1 MQTTRSNNTPF
12 WLLLIGLFLILVSKS
27 LLTEGMFFDGV
38 TYASISRNM
47 AEGQGTFWNPHY
59 TQTLYPEFR
68 QHPPL
73 ALGMEALAFKSFG
86 DHLRIEKA
94 YSVLMFLL
102 SGLFIAL
109 IWKRTTNNIRWAW
122 LPLLFWLAMPLV
134 TWCATNNMLENTM
147 SVFVLLS
154 VYLMIVSYQ
163 RNHKF
168 WLFLS
173 AVALFL
179 AFLSKGFTG
188 LFPLVFPILYCAFD
202 QKHKWIQGPI
212 DSLIL
217 LVSLVVFAGIMFLVF
232 PPSLPYLKD
241 YIQLQVIDGGLHEAT
256 ASSRFYIVFSL
267 LQQLIA
273 PFVIVL
279 ALLICKAKNKVNNKI
294 FEFPLDKDW
303 FYIFLILGLLGVL
316 PIMVS
321 VKQRDFYM
329 LAALPFF
336 ALACGH
342 ITLSMVTLWL
352 PKMTPRFRK
361 WSTLG
366 ASCVLLT
373 GLVLNIVHFGKY
385 GRDEALIE
393 EVKAQIAAADGKTL
407 IEITSEEY
415 INWAKH
421 AYYMRYGKISLSST
435 EQLPPIDSR
444 QPAGQPWNDM
454 GGSTEQLKTE
464 QLTTE

>member
-1 MQTTRSNNTPF
+1 MANTRSNNTPF
-12 WLLLIGLFLILVSKS
+12 WLLLIGLFLILVSNS

-47 AEGQGTFWNPHY
+47 AEGQGAFWNPHY

-73 ALGMEALAFKSFG
+73 ALGLEALAFKAFG
-86 DHLRIEKA
+86 DHLWVEKA
-94 YSVLMFLL
+94 YSILVFLL
-102 SGLFIAL
+102 SGLMIAL
-109 IWKRTTNNIRWAW
+109 IWRRTTNNIRWAW
-122 LPLLFWLAMPLV
+122 LPLLFWLSMPLV

-154 VYLMIVSYQ
+154 VYLMIVGYQ
-163 RNHKF
+163 CNHKI
-168 WLFLS
+168 WLILS
-173 AVALFL
+173 ALALLL

-202 QKHKWIQGPI
+202 QKRRWIQGPI

-217 LVSLVVFAGIMFLVF
+217 LVSLAAFAGVMFLVCPGSF
-232 PPSLPYLKD
+232 TYLKE
-241 YIQLQVIDGGLHEAT
+241 YVQLQVIGGGLHEAT
-256 ASSRFYIVFSL
+256 VSSRFYIVLSL
-267 LQQLIA
+267 LQQLII
-273 PFVIVL
+273 PCVITIILV
-279 ALLICKAKNKVNNKI
+279 ICKVKDKTNRKV
-294 FEFPLDKDW
+294 FEFPPDKAW

-352 PKMTPRFRK
+352 PKMTSSVRR
-361 WSTLG
+361 WMTLG
-366 ASCVLLT
+366 ACGIVLL
-373 GLVLNIVHFGKY
+373 GVVLNIAHFGKY

-393 EVKAQIAAADGKTL
+393 AVKQRIAEADGSNT
-407 IEITSEEY
+407 IEISNEDYTQ
-415 INWAKH
+415 WATH
-421 AYYMRYGKISLSST
+421 AYFMRYGGISLSPT
-435 EQLPPIDSR
+435 EHK
-444 QPAGQPWNDM
+444 NN
-454 GGSTEQLKTE
+454 
-464 QLTTE
+464 

>member
-1 MQTTRSNNTPF
+1 MPARSNNTPF
-12 WLLLIGLFLILVSKS
+12 WLLLIGLFLILVSES

-38 TYASISRNM
+38 TYASVSRNM

-73 ALGMEALAFKSFG
+73 ALGMEALAFKAFG
-86 DHLRIEKA
+86 DHWWVEKA

-109 IWKRTTNNIRWAW
+109 IWKRTTNNLRWAW
-122 LPLLFWLAMPLV
+122 LPMLFWLAMPLV
-134 TWCATNNMLENTM
+134 SWSATNNLLENTM

-154 VYLMIVSYQ
+154 VYLMIVGYQ
-163 RNHKF
+163 RHHKI

-173 AVALFL
+173 AFALLL

-202 QKHKWIQGPI
+202 QKRKWIQGPI

-217 LVSLVVFAGIMFLVF
+217 LVAVAVFAGIMFLVCPGSF
-232 PPSLPYLKD
+232 GYIKD
-241 YIQLQVIDGGLHEAT
+241 YIRLQVIGGGLYEAT
-256 ASSRFYIVFSL
+256 ASSRFYIVFAL
-267 LQQLIA
+267 LQQLII
-273 PFVIVL
+273 PFVL
-279 ALLICKAKNKVNNKI
+279 ALVLVICKIKNKFNSKV
-294 FEFPLDKDW
+294 FEFPPDKGW
-303 FYIFLILGLLGVL
+303 FYSFLILGLLGVL

-342 ITLSMVTLWL
+342 ITLSMLTLWL
-352 PKMTPRFRK
+352 PKMTPIVRR
-361 WSTLG
+361 WMTVG
-366 ASCVLLT
+366 ASCIMLL
-373 GLVLNIVHFGKY
+373 GLVLNVFHIGKY

-393 EVKAQIAAADGKTL
+393 EVKQRIAESEGNNV
-407 IEITSEEY
+407 IEISQEEY
-415 INWAKH
+415 TQWAKH
-421 AYYMRYGKISLSST
+421 AYYMRYGKISLSPT
-435 EQLPPIDSR
+435 E
-444 QPAGQPWNDM
+444 N
-454 GGSTEQLKTE
+454 
-464 QLTTE
+464 

>member
-1 MQTTRSNNTPF
+1 MANTRSNNTPF

-73 ALGMEALAFKSFG
+73 ALGLEALAFKAFG
-86 DHLRIEKA
+86 DHLWVEKA
-94 YSVLMFLL
+94 YSILVFLL
-102 SGLFIAL
+102 SGLMIAL
-109 IWKRTTNNIRWAW
+109 IWRRTTNNIRWAW
-122 LPLLFWLAMPLV
+122 LPLLFWLSMPLV

-154 VYLMIVSYQ
+154 VYLMIVGYQ
-163 RNHKF
+163 RNHKI
-168 WLFLS
+168 WLVLS
-173 AVALFL
+173 ALALLL

-202 QKHKWIQGPI
+202 QKRKWIQGPI
-212 DSLIL
+212 DTLIL
-217 LVSLVVFAGIMFLVF
+217 LVSLAVFAGVMFLVCPGSF
-232 PPSLPYLKD
+232 TYLKE
-241 YIQLQVIDGGLHEAT
+241 YVRLQVIGGGLHEAT
-256 ASSRFYIVFSL
+256 VSSRLYIVLSL
-267 LQQLIA
+267 LQQLII
-273 PFVIVL
+273 PCIITIILV
-279 ALLICKAKNKVNNKI
+279 ICKVKDKTNRKV
-294 FEFPLDKDW
+294 FEFPPDKAW
-303 FYIFLILGLLGVL
+303 FYIFLVLGLLGVL

-352 PKMTPRFRK
+352 PKVTSKIRK
-361 WSTLG
+361 WMMLV
-366 ASCVLLT
+366 ACCIVLL
-373 GLVLNIVHFGKY
+373 GVVLNVVHIGKY

-393 EVKAQIAAADGKTL
+393 EVKQRIAEADGSNT
-407 IEITSEEY
+407 IEISNEDYTQ
-415 INWAKH
+415 WATH
-421 AYYMRYGKISLSST
+421 AYFMRYGGISLRPT
-435 EQLPPIDSR
+435 E
-444 QPAGQPWNDM
+444 N
-454 GGSTEQLKTE
+454 KNN
-464 QLTTE
+464 

>member
-1 MQTTRSNNTPF
+1 MTGTRSNNTPF
-12 WLLLIGLFLILVSKS
+12 WLFLIGLFLILVSKS

-47 AEGQGTFWNPHY
+47 AEGQGTFWNPYY

-73 ALGMEALAFKSFG
+73 ALGMEALAFKALG
-86 DHLRIEKA
+86 DHWWVEKV
-94 YSVLMFLL
+94 YSVLAFLL

-122 LPLLFWLAMPLV
+122 LPLLFWLTMPLV
-134 TWCATNNMLENTM
+134 SWSATNNLLENTM

-168 WLFLS
+168 WLILS
-173 AVALFL
+173 AMALLL

-202 QKHKWIQGPI
+202 QKRKWIQGPI

-217 LVSLVVFAGIMFLVF
+217 VISVAVFVGIMFLMF
-232 PPSLPYLKD
+232 PASWSYIKE
-241 YIQLQVIDGGLHEAT
+241 YIQLQVINGGLHEAT
-256 ASSRFYIVFSL
+256 VSSRFYIVFSL
-267 LQQLIA
+267 LLQLVVPLVMVIA
-273 PFVIVL
+273 LVVL
-279 ALLICKAKNKVNNKI
+279 KTKNKDNNKVL
-294 FEFPLDKDW
+294 EFPPDKAW

-342 ITLSMVTLWL
+342 MNIAEVNTLMLKITPNL
-352 PKMTPRFRK
+352 RK
-361 WSTLG
+361 WMTLG
-366 ASCVLLT
+366 ASCILLI
-373 GLVLNIVHFGKY
+373 GIMLNLVHIGKY

-393 EVKAQIAAADGKTL
+393 EVKQQIVESEGNNS
-407 IEITSEEY
+407 IEIAPEEY
-415 INWAKH
+415 TNWAKH
-421 AYYMRYGKISLSST
+421 AYYMRYGKISLIINCQLST
-435 EQLPPIDSR
+435 V
-444 QPAGQPWNDM
+444 N
-454 GGSTEQLKTE
+454 
-464 QLTTE
+464 

>member
-1 MQTTRSNNTPF
+1 MSQTRSNNIPF

-73 ALGMEALAFKSFG
+73 ALGMEALAFKAFG
-86 DHLRIEKA
+86 DHWWVEKA

-122 LPLLFWLAMPLV
+122 LPLLFWIAMPLV
-134 TWCATNNMLENTM
+134 SWSATNNLLENTM

-154 VYLMIVSYQ
+154 VYLMIVGYQ
-163 RNHKF
+163 RNHKI

-173 AVALFL
+173 AFTLLF

-202 QKHKWIQGPI
+202 QKRKWIQGPI

-217 LVSLVVFAGIMFLVF
+217 LVAVAVFAGIMFLAF
-232 PPSLPYLKD
+232 PKSLPYLKD
-241 YIQLQVIDGGLHEAT
+241 YIQLQVIGGGLHETT
-256 ASSRFYIVFSL
+256 ASTRFYIVFSL

-279 ALLICKAKNKVNNKI
+279 ALVICKAKNKVNNKV
-294 FEFPLDKDW
+294 FEFPLDRAW

-329 LAALPFF
+329 LAAMPFF

-352 PKMTPRFRK
+352 PRMTSQVRR
-361 WSTLG
+361 WMTLG
-366 ASCVLLT
+366 AVGVLLI
-373 GLVLNIVHFGKY
+373 GLVLNVIHIGKY

-393 EVKAQIAAADGKTL
+393 EVKAQVAAADGKTI
-407 IEITSEEY
+407 IEITPEEY
-415 INWAKH
+415 TQWAKH
-421 AYYMRYGKISLSST
+421 AYYMRYGKISLSPIQ
-435 EQLPPIDSR
+435 QL
-444 QPAGQPWNDM
+444 ND
-454 GGSTEQLKTE
+454 
-464 QLTTE
+464 

>member
-1 MQTTRSNNTPF
+1 MTGTRSNNTPF

-47 AEGQGTFWNPHY
+47 AEGQGKFWNPHY

-73 ALGMEALAFKSFG
+73 ALGMEALAFKAFG
-86 DHLRIEKA
+86 DHLWVEKA
-94 YSVLMFLL
+94 YSMLMFLL
-102 SGLFIAL
+102 TGLLTAL

-134 TWCATNNMLENTM
+134 SWSATNNLLENTM

-163 RNHKF
+163 RNHKL
-168 WLFLS
+168 WLVLAGGS
-173 AVALFL
+173 LFL
-179 AFLSKGFTG
+179 AFLTKGFTG
-188 LFPLVFPILYCAFD
+188 LFPLVFPLIYCSFD
-202 QKHKWIQGPI
+202 PRRKWFQGII
-212 DSLIL
+212 DGVL
-217 LVSLVVFAGIMFLVF
+217 LLLTLAVSVGLMFLVAPASF
-232 PPSLPYLKD
+232 AYLRD
-241 YIQLQVIDGGLHEAT
+241 YLNLQVIGGGLHEAT
-256 ASSRFYIVFSL
+256 TSSRFYIVFAL
-267 LQQLIA
+267 LQQLAIPCA
-273 PFVIVL
+273 L
-279 ALLICKAKNKVNNKI
+279 ALVLVICKTKSKVITKV
-294 FEFPLDKDW
+294 FEFPGDKAW
-303 FYIFLILGLLGVL
+303 FFSFLILGLLGVL

-342 ITLSMVTLWL
+342 ITLSMLTLWL
-352 PKMTPRFRK
+352 PKMTSRFSK

-366 ASCVLLT
+366 ASCIVLL
-373 GLVLNIVHFGKY
+373 GLVLNIVHLGKY

-393 EVKAQIAAADGKTL
+393 EVKQKIAEADGQNM
-407 IEITSEEY
+407 IEIAPEEY
-415 INWAKH
+415 THWAKH
-421 AYYMRYGKISLSST
+421 AYYMRYGKISLSPT
-435 EQLPPIDSR
+435 E
-444 QPAGQPWNDM
+444 N
-454 GGSTEQLKTE
+454 
-464 QLTTE
+464 

>member
-1 MQTTRSNNTPF
+1 MSARSNNTPF
-12 WLLLIGLFLILVSKS
+12 WLFLIGLFLILVSKS

-47 AEGQGTFWNPHY
+47 AEGQGTFWNPYY

-73 ALGMEALAFKSFG
+73 ALGMEALAFKALG
-86 DHLRIEKA
+86 DHWWVEKV
-94 YSVLMFLL
+94 YSVLAFLL

-122 LPLLFWLAMPLV
+122 LPLLFWLTMPLV
-134 TWCATNNMLENTM
+134 SWSATNNLLENTM

-173 AVALFL
+173 AVALLL

-202 QKHKWIQGPI
+202 QKRKWIQGPI

-217 LVSLVVFAGIMFLVF
+217 VISVAVFVGIMFLMF
-232 PPSLPYLKD
+232 PASWSYIKE
-241 YIQLQVIDGGLHEAT
+241 YIQLQVINGGLHEAT
-256 ASSRFYIVFSL
+256 VSSRFYIVFSL
-267 LQQLIA
+267 LLQLVVPLVMVIA
-273 PFVIVL
+273 LVVL
-279 ALLICKAKNKVNNKI
+279 KTKNKDNNKV
-294 FEFPLDKDW
+294 FEFPPDKAW

-342 ITLSMVTLWL
+342 INIAEVNTLML
-352 PKMTPRFRK
+352 KITPNLRK
-361 WSTLG
+361 WMTLG
-366 ASCVLLT
+366 ASCILLI
-373 GLVLNIVHFGKY
+373 GIMLNLVHIGKY

-393 EVKAQIAAADGKTL
+393 EVKQQIVESEGNNS
-407 IEITSEEY
+407 IEIAPEEY
-415 INWAKH
+415 TNWAKH
-421 AYYMRYGKISLSST
+421 AYYMRYGKISLIINCQLST
-435 EQLPPIDSR
+435 V
-444 QPAGQPWNDM
+444 N
-454 GGSTEQLKTE
+454 
-464 QLTTE
+464 

>member
-1 MQTTRSNNTPF
+1 MSARSNNTPF
-12 WLLLIGLFLILVSKS
+12 WLLLIGIVLILMSKS

-47 AEGQGTFWNPHY
+47 AEGQGTFWNPYY

-73 ALGMEALAFKSFG
+73 ALGMEALAFKALG
-86 DHLRIEKA
+86 DHWWVEKV
-94 YSVLMFLL
+94 YSVLAFLL

-122 LPLLFWLAMPLV
+122 LPLLFWLTMPLV
-134 TWCATNNMLENTM
+134 SWSATNNLLENTM

-173 AVALFL
+173 AVALLL

-202 QKHKWIQGPI
+202 QKRKWIQGPI

-217 LVSLVVFAGIMFLVF
+217 VISVAVFVGIMFLMF
-232 PPSLPYLKD
+232 PASWSYIKE
-241 YIQLQVIDGGLHEAT
+241 YIQLQVINGGLHEAT
-256 ASSRFYIVFSL
+256 VSSRFYIVFSL
-267 LQQLIA
+267 LLQLVVPLVMVIA
-273 PFVIVL
+273 LVVL
-279 ALLICKAKNKVNNKI
+279 KTKNKDNNKV
-294 FEFPLDKDW
+294 FEFPPDKAW

-342 ITLSMVTLWL
+342 ITIAEVNTLML
-352 PKMTPRFRK
+352 KITPNLLK
-361 WSTLG
+361 WITLG
-366 ASCVLLT
+366 ASCILLI
-373 GLVLNIVHFGKY
+373 GIMLNLVHIGKY

-393 EVKAQIAAADGKTL
+393 EVKQQIVESEGNNS
-407 IEITSEEY
+407 IEIAPEEY
-415 INWAKH
+415 TNWAKH
-421 AYYMRYGKISLSST
+421 AYYMRYGKISLIINCQLST
-435 EQLPPIDSR
+435 V
-444 QPAGQPWNDM
+444 N
-454 GGSTEQLKTE
+454 
-464 QLTTE
+464 

>member
-1 MQTTRSNNTPF
+1 
-12 WLLLIGLFLILVSKS
+12 LFLILVSKS

-73 ALGMEALAFKSFG
+73 ALGMEALAFKAFG
-86 DHLRIEKA
+86 DHWWVEKA

-109 IWKRTTNNIRWAW
+109 IWKRTTNNFRWAW
-122 LPLLFWLAMPLV
+122 LPLLFWIAMPLV
-134 TWCATNNMLENTM
+134 SWSGTNNLLENTM

-154 VYLMIVSYQ
+154 VYLMIVGYQ
-163 RNHKF
+163 RNHKI

-173 AVALFL
+173 AFTLLL

-202 QKHKWIQGPI
+202 QKRKWIQGPI

-217 LVSLVVFAGIMFLVF
+217 LVCLAAFAGILFLAF
-232 PPSLPYLKD
+232 PPSLPYLKE
-241 YIQLQVIDGGLHEAT
+241 YVRLQVIGGGLHEAT
-256 ASSRFYIVFSL
+256 VSSRFYIVLNL
-267 LQQLIA
+267 LQQLIVPLVVA
-273 PFVIVL
+273 L
-279 ALLICKAKNKVNNKI
+279 ALVICKAKNKVNNKV

-342 ITLSMVTLWL
+342 FTLAMVNTLML
-352 PKMTPRFRK
+352 KNTSISRK
-361 WSTLG
+361 WMTLG
-366 ASCVLLT
+366 ASCILLI
-373 GLVLNIVHFGKY
+373 GIVLNLVHVGKY

-393 EVKAQIAAADGKTL
+393 EVKAQVLAADGKTL
-407 IEITSEEY
+407 IEITPEGY
-415 INWAKH
+415 THWAKH
-421 AYYMRYGKISLSST
+421 AYYMRYGKISLYPT
-435 EQLPPIDSR
+435 EPSNVRLPQCDS
-444 QPAGQPWNDM
+444 P
-454 GGSTEQLKTE
+454 
-464 QLTTE
+464 TTE

>member
-1 MQTTRSNNTPF
+1 MFARSNNTPF
-12 WLLLIGLFLILVSKS
+12 WLFLIGMFLILVSKS

-47 AEGQGTFWNPHY
+47 AEGQGTFWNPYY

-73 ALGMEALAFKSFG
+73 VLGLEALAFHAFG
-86 DHLRIEKA
+86 DHLWVEKV
-94 YSVLMFLL
+94 YSVLAFLL
-102 SGLFIAL
+102 SGLLIAL
-109 IWKRTTNNIRWAW
+109 IWKRTTNNLRWAW

-168 WLFLS
+168 WLILS
-173 AVALFL
+173 SMALL
-179 AFLSKGFTG
+179 MAFLSKGFTG
-188 LFPLVFPILYCAFD
+188 LFPLVFPILYCLFD
-202 QKHKWIQGPI
+202 SKRRWFQGPI

-217 LVSLVVFAGIMFLVF
+217 LGSLVVFTGIMFLVC
-232 PPSLPYLKD
+232 PPSFGYLKD
-241 YIQLQVIDGGLHEAT
+241 YINLQVIGGGLHET
-256 ASSRFYIVFSL
+256 TVSSRFYIVFCL
-267 LQQLIA
+267 LQQLII
-273 PFVIVL
+273 PCVIAVFL
-279 ALLICKAKNKVNNKI
+279 VICKTKNKMNQKV
-294 FEFPLDKDW
+294 FEFPLDKGW
-303 FYIFLILGLLGVL
+303 FYVFLILGLLGVL

-342 ITLSMVTLWL
+342 ITLSMLTMWL
-352 PKMTPRFRK
+352 PRITTIVRK
-361 WSTLG
+361 WMTLG
-366 ASCVLLT
+366 ACCIFLL
-373 GLVLNIVHFGKY
+373 GLALNVVHIGKY

-393 EVKAQIAAADGKTL
+393 EVKKQIENADGANI
-407 IEITSEEY
+407 IEISPEEY
-415 INWAKH
+415 TQWAMH
-421 AYYMRYGKISLSST
+421 AYYMRYGKISLRPT
-435 EQLPPIDSR
+435 E
-444 QPAGQPWNDM
+444 
-454 GGSTEQLKTE
+454 
-464 QLTTE
+464 

>member
-1 MQTTRSNNTPF
+1 MANTRSNNTPF
-12 WLLLIGLFLILVSKS
+12 WLLLIGLFLILVSNS

-73 ALGMEALAFKSFG
+73 ALGLEALAFKAFG
-86 DHLRIEKA
+86 DHLWVEKA
-94 YSVLMFLL
+94 YSILVFLL
-102 SGLFIAL
+102 SGLMIAL
-109 IWKRTTNNIRWAW
+109 IWRRTTNNIRWAW
-122 LPLLFWLAMPLV
+122 LPLLFWLSMPLV

-154 VYLMIVSYQ
+154 VYLMIVGYQ
-163 RNHKF
+163 RNHKI
-168 WLFLS
+168 WLILS
-173 AVALFL
+173 ALALLL

-202 QKHKWIQGPI
+202 QKRRWIQGPI

-217 LVSLVVFAGIMFLVF
+217 LVSLAAFAGVMFLVCPGSF
-232 PPSLPYLKD
+232 TYLKE
-241 YIQLQVIDGGLHEAT
+241 YVQLQVIGGGLHEAT
-256 ASSRFYIVFSL
+256 VSSRFYIVLSL
-267 LQQLIA
+267 LQQLII
-273 PFVIVL
+273 PCVITIILV
-279 ALLICKAKNKVNNKI
+279 ICKVKNKTNRKV
-294 FEFPLDKDW
+294 FEFPPDKAW
-303 FYIFLILGLLGVL
+303 FYIFLFLGLLGVL

-352 PKMTPRFRK
+352 PKMTSSVRR
-361 WSTLG
+361 WMTLG
-366 ASCVLLT
+366 ACGIVLL
-373 GLVLNIVHFGKY
+373 GVVLNIAHFGKY

-393 EVKAQIAAADGKTL
+393 AVKQRIAEADGKNT
-407 IEITSEEY
+407 IEISNEEY
-415 INWAKH
+415 TQWAMH
-421 AYYMRYGKISLSST
+421 AYFMRYGSISLSPT
-435 EQLPPIDSR
+435 EQK
-444 QPAGQPWNDM
+444 NN
-454 GGSTEQLKTE
+454 
-464 QLTTE
+464 

>member
-1 MQTTRSNNTPF
+1 MANPRSNNTPF
-12 WLLLIGLFLILVSKS
+12 WLLLIGLFLILVSNS

-73 ALGMEALAFKSFG
+73 ALGLEALAFKAFG
-86 DHLRIEKA
+86 DHLWVEKA
-94 YSVLMFLL
+94 YSILVFLL
-102 SGLFIAL
+102 SGLLIAL
-109 IWKRTTNNIRWAW
+109 IWRRTTNNIRWVW
-122 LPLLFWLAMPLV
+122 LPLLFWLSMPLV

-154 VYLMIVSYQ
+154 VYLMIVGYQ
-163 RNHKF
+163 RNHKI
-168 WLFLS
+168 WLILS
-173 AVALFL
+173 AVALLL

-202 QKHKWIQGPI
+202 PKRRWIQGPI

-217 LVSLVVFAGIMFLVF
+217 LASLAVFAGVMFLVCPGSF
-232 PPSLPYLKD
+232 TYLKD
-241 YIQLQVIDGGLHEAT
+241 YVQLQVIGGGLHEAT
-256 ASSRFYIVFSL
+256 VSSRFYIVLSL
-267 LQQLIA
+267 LQQLIV
-273 PFVIVL
+273 PLILVITLVFFK
-279 ALLICKAKNKVNNKI
+279 IQSQDNKKV
-294 FEFPLDKDW
+294 FEFPLDRTW
-303 FYIFLILGLLGVL
+303 FYLFLILGLLGVL

-352 PKMTPRFRK
+352 PKITPSVRK
-361 WSTLG
+361 WMTLG
-366 ASCVLLT
+366 ACCVVLL
-373 GLVLNIVHFGKY
+373 GVVLNVIHIGKY

-393 EVKAQIAAADGKTL
+393 EVKNQVVESGGNNIID
-407 IEITSEEY
+407 ITPEEY
-415 INWAKH
+415 TQWAKH
-421 AYYMRYGKISLSST
+421 AYYMRYGKISLNPN
-435 EQLPPIDSR
+435 EQMK
-444 QPAGQPWNDM
+444 N
-454 GGSTEQLKTE
+454 
-464 QLTTE
+464 

>member
-1 MQTTRSNNTPF
+1 MMGTRSNNTPF

-73 ALGMEALAFKSFG
+73 ALGMEALAFKALG
-86 DHLRIEKA
+86 DHWWVEKA
-94 YSVLMFLL
+94 YSVLTFLF

-109 IWKRTTNNIRWAW
+109 IWKRTTNNLRWAW

-134 TWCATNNMLENTM
+134 SWSATNNLLENTM
-147 SVFVLLS
+147 AVFVLLS
-154 VYLMIVSYQ
+154 VYLMLVGYQ
-163 RNHKF
+163 RNHKI
-168 WLFLS
+168 WLFL
-173 AVALFL
+173 AGVALFL

-188 LFPLVFPILYCAFD
+188 LFPLVFPLIYCCFD
-202 QKHKWIQGPI
+202 PRHKWYQGI
-212 DSLIL
+212 VDGL
-217 LVSLVVFAGIMFLVF
+217 LLLLTLAVLTGVMFLAF
-232 PPSLPYLKD
+232 PPSFGYLKA
-241 YIQLQVIDGGLHEAT
+241 YITLQVIGGGLHEAT
-256 ASSRFYIVFSL
+256 VSSRFSIVLDLL
-267 LQQLIA
+267 LQLAI

-279 ALLICKAKNKVNNKI
+279 ALVIGKSRSKVNRKV
-294 FEFPLDKDW
+294 FEFPGDKTW
-303 FYIFLILGLLGVL
+303 FYSFLILGLLGVL

-342 ITLSMVTLWL
+342 ITLSGLTLWQ
-352 PKMTPRFRK
+352 PRMTPRFRK

-373 GLVLNIVHFGKY
+373 GIILNVVHIGQY
-385 GRDEALIE
+385 GRDKALIE
-393 EVKAQIAAADGKTL
+393 EVKQQIVESGGNNT
-407 IEITSEEY
+407 IEISPEEY
-415 INWAKH
+415 TQWAKH
-421 AYYMRYGKISLSST
+421 AYYMRYGKISLSPT
-435 EQLPPIDSR
+435 E
-444 QPAGQPWNDM
+444 
-454 GGSTEQLKTE
+454 
-464 QLTTE
+464 

>member
-1 MQTTRSNNTPF
+1 MEIARSNNIPF

-47 AEGQGTFWNPHY
+47 ADGQGTFWNPHY

-73 ALGMEALAFKSFG
+73 ALGMEALAFKAFG
-86 DHLRIEKA
+86 DHWWVEKA

-109 IWKRTTNNIRWAW
+109 IWKRSTNNLRWAW

-134 TWCATNNMLENTM
+134 SWSATNNLLENTM

-154 VYLMIVSYQ
+154 VYLMIVGYQ
-163 RNHKF
+163 RNHKI

-173 AVALFL
+173 AFTLLL

-202 QKHKWIQGPI
+202 QKRKWIQGPI

-217 LVSLVVFAGIMFLVF
+217 LVSIAVFIGIMFLVCPGSF
-232 PPSLPYLKD
+232 GYIKD
-241 YIQLQVIDGGLHEAT
+241 YVRLQVIGGGLYEAT
-256 ASSRFYIVFSL
+256 ASSRFYIVFAL
-267 LQQLIA
+267 LQQLI
-273 PFVIVL
+273 ISLVL
-279 ALLICKAKNKVNNKI
+279 ALVLVICKTKSKVNSMV
-294 FEFPLDKDW
+294 FEFPPDKAW
-303 FYIFLILGLLGVL
+303 FYVFLIMGLVGVL

-342 ITLSMVTLWL
+342 ITLSMLTLWL
-352 PKMTPRFRK
+352 PKITPQVRK
-361 WSTLG
+361 WMTLG
-366 ASCVLLT
+366 AGCVVLL
-373 GLVLNIVHFGKY
+373 GLVLNVVHIGKY
-385 GRDEALIE
+385 GRDEALID
-393 EVKAQIAAADGKTL
+393 EVKQKITEVGDNSI
-407 IEITSEEY
+407 IEISQEEY
-415 INWAKH
+415 TQWAKH
-421 AYYMRYGKISLSST
+421 AYYMRYGKISLSPT
-435 EQLPPIDSR
+435 D
-444 QPAGQPWNDM
+444 N
-454 GGSTEQLKTE
+454 
-464 QLTTE
+464 

>member
-1 MQTTRSNNTPF
+1 MANTRSNNTPF
-12 WLLLIGLFLILVSKS
+12 WLLLIGLFLVLVSNS

-47 AEGQGTFWNPHY
+47 AEGQGTFWNPYY
-59 TQTLYPEFR
+59 TQTVYPEFR

-73 ALGMEALAFKSFG
+73 ALGMEALVFKAFG
-86 DHLRIEKA
+86 DHLWVEKT
-94 YSVLMFLL
+94 YSVLMFFLSALL
-102 SGLFIAL
+102 IAL
-109 IWKRTTNNIRWAW
+109 IWKRTTNNLRWAW

-134 TWCATNNMLENTM
+134 TWSVTNNLLENTM

-154 VYLMIVSYQ
+154 VYLMIISYQ

-168 WLFLS
+168 WLMLS
-173 AVALFL
+173 AVTLLL

-202 QKHKWIQGPI
+202 QKRKWIQGPI

-217 LVSLVVFAGIMFLVF
+217 VVSLAVFTGVLFLVF
-232 PPSLPYLKD
+232 PQSLPYFKD
-241 YIQLQVIDGGLHEAT
+241 YIQLQVIGGGLHEVT
-256 ASSRFYIVFSL
+256 VTSRFYIVFSL
-267 LQQLIA
+267 LQQLIV
-273 PFVIVL
+273 PFMMALTLVIL
-279 ALLICKAKNKVNNKI
+279 KIKNKSNKKI
-294 FEFPLDKDW
+294 FEFPPDRAW

-342 ITLSMVTLWL
+342 ITLSMLTLWL
-352 PKMTPRFRK
+352 PKITPSVRK
-361 WSTLG
+361 WMTLG
-366 ASCVLLT
+366 ACCIMLL
-373 GLVLNIVHFGKY
+373 GLVLNAVHIGKY

-393 EVKAQIAAADGKTL
+393 EVKQRIAEADGKNT
-407 IEITSEEY
+407 IEISPDEY
-415 INWAKH
+415 TQWAMH
-421 AYYMRYGKISLSST
+421 AYYMRYGKTSLIINCQLST
-435 EQLPPIDSR
+435 V
-444 QPAGQPWNDM
+444 N
-454 GGSTEQLKTE
+454 
-464 QLTTE
+464 